1 MARGLAYLHQEVQPA
16 IIHRDIKASNILL
29 DTDWNACV
37 ADFGL
42 AKFTPEGAT
51 HLTTRVAGT
60 QGYVAPEYVLYGQL
74 TEKSDV
80 YSYGVVLLEL
90 LTGRRATLGSED
102 NMDVHKKTYITGS
115 TEHMDLVRWVTIMA
129 RSKEDVWTVM
139 DTRLDIMEEHKESI
153 VSLLKIA
160 LLCTSSLPQRRPS
173 MREVVELLNEATP
186 VHTTHSK
193 LLRSATQGHNAVK
206 QKLKTNPYLI

>member
-1 MARGLAYLHQEVQPA
+1 MNKLLVYLILNLSSYIFLYEVA
-16 IIHRDIKASNILL
+16 TIIKHELVLN
-29 DTDWNACV
+29 V
-37 ADFGL
+37 
-42 AKFTPEGAT
+42 
-51 HLTTRVAGT
+51 
-60 QGYVAPEYVLYGQL
+60 EYAHTFKVD
-74 TEKSDV
+74 EKSDV

-102 NMDVHKKTYITGS
+102 NMDIHKMTYNDK
-115 TEHMDLVRWVTIMA
+115 EHLDLVRWVKRMVQ
-129 RSKEDVWTVM
+129 RKEDAWKVM
-139 DTRLDIMEEHKESI
+139 DTRIEVIEEHKGNMVSI
-153 VSLLKIA
+153 LKIA
-160 LLCTSSLPQRRPS
+160 LLCTNTLPQQRPS

>member
-1 MARGLAYLHQEVQPA
+1 MNKLVMCLIVNKIRYILFYEVVRFLKHDLILNTEYARTLKV
-16 IIHRDIKASNILL
+16 D
-29 DTDWNACV
+29 
-37 ADFGL
+37 
-42 AKFTPEGAT
+42 
-51 HLTTRVAGT
+51 
-60 QGYVAPEYVLYGQL
+60 
-74 TEKSDV
+74 EKSDV

-153 VSLLKIA
+153 A